1 MLYIIIK
8 CNVKI
13 GNDKKMK
20 IINYIYCY
28 KKINCIS
35 YVFLIMYQNNKI
47 ILYKIYTYINNN
59 LIAR

>member
-1 MLYIIIK
+1 MLK
-8 CNVKI
+8 QATT
-13 GNDKKMK
+13 KKMK

-35 YVFLIMYQNNKI
+35 YVLLIMYQNNKI